1 MDVTI
6 DETSQ
11 SLWHRKTLRL
21 NRFSMREVTMC
32 IDTEFDGDIENPSEV
47 VLWANPQ
54 IMSQVDRERKALRSQ
69 RITEQERKLQE
80 QQLKALGYVD

>member
-1 MDVTI
+1 
-6 DETSQ
+6 
-11 SLWHRKTLRL
+11 
-21 NRFSMREVTMC
+21 MREVRMC
-32 IDTEFDGDIENPSEV
+32 IGTEVQSDIENPSDF

-54 IMSQVDRERKALRSQ
+54 IMSQVDRQRRAMRSR